1 MADRISVAI
10 CLASGDVR
18 AAVQAAILTHGL
30 EIVLDDSPTD
40 EPDTLIE
47 RVSRLRPQIVFLE
60 TSRCLGP
67 LHSVVESLRA
77 AGGTPEVV
85 AIHHAPDPEIIVG
98 AMRAGA
104 AEFIYPP
111 YDLNTEK
118 SLGRL
123 LRDREGGQRAAAGK
137 TLGFLSVKGGCG
149 ATIIACHVAAELQ
162 RSCGKSVL
170 LADFDPDL
178 GVVAFLLKTKS
189 QYSTLDAFQNAGRL
203 DRSIWQA
210 FAATG
215 PYGVSVLGASDEP
228 GETVLDPDRSAHFF
242 RFVRSEYDF
251 TVVDLGRG
259 VTHFNTTAMRD
270 LDSICLVTTMDIPAL
285 HWARKTIRTLLTAGY
300 TGDRLRLIVNFMSKR
315 QDVSVAELEKIIDFP
330 VYARVSEDSRAVLD
344 SHSQNGVVSQ
354 GSTLGKEVAAIAL
367 KLTGMQPD
375 HKEQRRFRLFT
386 RA

>member
-1 MADRISVAI
+1 MADKIGVAI
-10 CLASGDVR
+10 CLASEEAR
-18 AAVQAAILTHGL
+18 AAVRSATQTYDL
-30 EIVLDDSPTD
+30 EIVLDEAPGADAQTFV
-40 EPDTLIE
+40 E
-47 RVSRLRPQIVFLE
+47 RVSRARPQIVFLE
-60 TSRCLGP
+60 TSRIWGP
-67 LHSVVESLRA
+67 LPRVVESLRA
-77 AGGTPEVV
+77 AGGAPAVVVMHPTADPEV
-85 AIHHAPDPEIIVG
+85 IVV

-111 YDLNTEK
+111 FDLNTEK
-118 SLGRL
+118 SVGRWL
-123 LRDREGGQRAAAGK
+123 LEREGGQRAATGK

-149 ATIIACHVAAELQ
+149 ATTIACHVAAELQ

-178 GVVAFLLKTKS
+178 GIVAFLLKTKS
-189 QYSTLDAFQNAGRL
+189 QYSTVDALQNAGRL

-215 PYGVSVLGASDEP
+215 PWGVSVLSAPEEP
-228 GETVLDPDRSAHFF
+228 GDTVLDPDRSALFF
-242 RFVRSEYDF
+242 RFVRSEYDY

-270 LDSICLVTTMDIPAL
+270 LDSICLVSTMDIPGL
-285 HWARKTIRTLLTAGY
+285 HWARKTIRTLVGAGY

-330 VYARVSEDSRAVLD
+330 VYARVSEDGRALVD
-344 SHSQNGVVSQ
+344 AYSQNGVVSQ
-354 GSTLGKEVAAIAL
+354 GSVLGKDVAAIAL
-367 KLTGMQPD
+367 KLTDQPPE
-375 HKEQRRFRLFT
+375 KEQRKFRLFA

>member
-1 MADRISVAI
+1 MADRIGIAI
-10 CLASGDVR
+10 CLDSREAR
-18 AAVQAAILTHGL
+18 EALQAAALTHDL
-30 EIVLDDSPTD
+30 DIVLDEAPGA
-40 EPDTLIE
+40 DTQTFVE

-60 TSRCLGP
+60 TSRTWGP
-67 LHSVVESLRA
+67 LHRVVETLRA
-77 AGGTPEVV
+77 AGGAPAVVVMHPTADPEVILV
-85 AIHHAPDPEIIVG
+85 

-111 YDLNTEK
+111 FDLNTEK
-118 SLGRL
+118 SVARWL
-123 LRDREGGQRAAAGK
+123 LEREGSQRAATGK

-149 ATIIACHVAAELQ
+149 ATTIACNVAVELQ

-178 GVVAFLLKTKS
+178 GIIAFLLKTKS
-189 QYSTLDAFQNAGRL
+189 QYSTVDALQNAGRL

-215 PYGVSVLGASDEP
+215 PWGVSVLSALDEP
-228 GETVLDPDRSAHFF
+228 GETVLDADRSALFF
-242 RFVRSEYDF
+242 RFVRSQYDF

-259 VTHFNTTAMRD
+259 VTRFNTTAMRD
-270 LDSICLVTTMDIPAL
+270 LDSICLVSTMDIPGL
-285 HWARKTIRTLLTAGY
+285 HWARKTIRTLVTAGY

-330 VYARVSEDSRAVLD
+330 VYATVPEDGRSLLD
-344 SHSQNGVVSQ
+344 AYSQNGVVSQ
-354 GSTLGKEVAAIAL
+354 GSFLGKEVAAIAL
-367 KLTGMQPD
+367 KLTGQPPE
-375 HKEQRRFRLFT
+375 KEQRKFRLFA